1 MAPKGPAPI
10 RLYEIALH
18 ARPPS
23 PAAKSK
29 KFEKF
34 EFGASNGLVW
44 GQTIRQSTQLDELRR
59 SRKVSAS
66 EDTILKSYGHLKL
79 VPIFSWFSE
88 SLLGPPGGWCSS
100 GAVKFEKSSGFIKS
114 ATNLRKKRSK
124 NDKTFSSNGPN
135 FFFEGAKLFFSW
147 ALFSFHDGLKNEYPA
162 GTPQRTETK
171 IASFPLSKI
180 DKTFFFYGPNFFF
193 WWPNFFSLGVFFS
206 LFGGVFHFF
215 I

>member
-66 EDTILKSYGHLKL
+66 EDTIPKSYGHLKL
-79 VPIFSWFSE
+79 VPIFSWFS
-88 SLLGPPGGWCSS
+88 LAPPGGWCSS
-100 GAVKFEKSSGFIKS
+100 GAVRFEKSSVCLRNV
-114 ATNLRKKRSK
+114 TNLRKKRSQGG
-124 NDKTFSSNGPN
+124 SGI
-135 FFFEGAKLFFSW
+135 FFKGKKSFFPGQKLFFSG
-147 ALFSFHDGLKNEYPA
+147 AKTFFFRCLKNEYQTD
-162 GTPQRTETK
+162 TPQRTETRKAKRARTK
-171 IASFPLSKI
+171 IAQN
-180 DKTFFFYGPNFFF
+180 FFFYWTKLFFEG
-193 WWPNFFSLGVFFS
+193 S
-206 LFGGVFHFF
+206 
-215 I
+215 